1 MRCSCRVC
9 GTYMVQVEHGLQSG
23 CKCPDCGNE
32 CHDCMGS
39 AQPPMSVEQLRE
51 RLEFM
56 ALTGQLEGD
65 GEEEYG
71 RSYADGKYD
80 QLICKR
86 RRACIYI
93 IRQRTKKKSSYPM
106 IQAW

>member
-56 ALTGQLEGD
+56 ALTGQFEGD

-71 RSYADGKYD
+71 RSYAGSKYD
-80 QLICKR
+80 Q
-86 RRACIYI
+86 
-93 IRQRTKKKSSYPM
+93 
-106 IQAW
+106 